1 MEVCMPYECIH
12 HYGPLYSTYSI
23 GYNTYS
29 ICCTTYSICCI
40 TYSICCVT
48 YSMLCYIQPMLS
60 HIQPML
66 RHIQP
71 MLRHIQ
77 HMLHHIQ
84 LPPHVGASDSHI
96 VLFTLFVYMH
106 AALQMVLLHTKWSSE
121 HTQTHSKN
129 AKRTSTLTSAGSY
142 LGKYQTQTSLLTLH

>member
-1 MEVCMPYECIH
+1 MHTSLWTIVFHIQHKLQHIQHMLH
-12 HYGPLYSTYSI
+12 HIQHMLRHI
-23 GYNTYS
+23 QHMLHH
-29 ICCTTYSICCI
+29 IQHL
-40 TYSICCVT
+40 
-48 YSMLCYIQPMLS
+48 LCYIQPMLS

-77 HMLHHIQ
+77 HMLRHIQ

-96 VLFTLFVYMH
+96 VLFTLFIYMH

-129 AKRTSTLTSAGSY
+129 AKRTSTLNLCGQ
-142 LGKYQTQTSLLTLH
+142 LPGKVPDTD